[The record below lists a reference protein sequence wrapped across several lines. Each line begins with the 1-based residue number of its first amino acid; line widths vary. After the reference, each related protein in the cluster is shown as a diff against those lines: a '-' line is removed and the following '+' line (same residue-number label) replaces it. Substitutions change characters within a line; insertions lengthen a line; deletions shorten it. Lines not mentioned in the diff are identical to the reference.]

1 METIYI
7 TLDDIAGYN
16 FADYGNP
23 GKSFSDDAE
32 QDGWK
37 FEECASWEF
46 FDEDEANEPLG
57 NVMLGC
63 CFE

>member
-23 GKSFSDDAE
+23 EDWNEKFSDEHKAFLDAYGE
-32 QDGWK
+32 K
-37 FEECASWEF
+37 
-46 FDEDEANEPLG
+46 
-57 NVMLGC
+57 
-63 CFE
+63 CFTK